1 MPTGRVNSP
10 EMYATA
16 EYIAAAIKK
25 NATGSPSERR
35 STFPGRTDERSVAN
49 YRADCISVGN
59 LAVSADSACG
69 GDHDLGQC
77 CSYRNDGSA
86 DEQLGQVKSVRNGN
100 RAVYEPI
107 AALDEHNETENKKK
121 NRNKHIT
128 VTFAL
133 T

>member
-1 MPTGRVNSP
+1 MNAI
-10 EMYATA
+10 YA
-16 EYIAAAIKK
+16 
-25 NATGSPSERR
+25 RQ
-35 STFPGRTDERSVAN
+35 SVD
-49 YRADCISVGN
+49 RADSISVGN